1 MNLSERNIR
10 LVKDIISKLELKL
23 NGLTVLVEC
32 ANGAYSYTPIIA
44 LFAGADKV
52 ILCGKDTRYGKFED
66 NRSYIIQVAEK
77 FSLDVD
83 KLHFFKDR
91 VPVELIKEIDIV
103 TNTGQVRPITKE
115 FIECLNPTSVIPLMW
130 ETWEFRSNDL
140 DIKACQNN
148 GIPVIGTN
156 ENYEK
161 IKLFDYDGILA
172 IKLLLDLGLEVHN
185 NKIVIVGG
193 GIVGHHIEKIFSK
206 LNIFNIWITETGFER
221 KQNCYSVHEIE
232 KILKFESIDS
242 IVFAELNYKDEIIG
256 QTSKLSFAKL
266 KTKFPDLR
274 IGHISGN
281 IDIEELKSSKI
292 YYLPKNIRP
301 IGYISFGLDE
311 IGPRPVIELMAAG
324 LKVGEIATRSRKE
337 GASVEESILKT
348 VKYGIGQDFE
358 NGFIHY
364 KP

>member
-1 MNLSERNIR
+1 MH
-10 LVKDIISKLELKL
+10 
-23 NGLTVLVEC
+23 
-32 ANGAYSYTPIIA
+32 Y
-44 LFAGADKV
+44 
-52 ILCGKDTRYGKFED
+52 
-66 NRSYIIQVAEK
+66 
-77 FSLDVD
+77 
-83 KLHFFKDR
+83 
-91 VPVELIKEIDIV
+91 
-103 TNTGQVRPITKE
+103 
-115 FIECLNPTSVIPLMW
+115 
-130 ETWEFRSNDL
+130 
-140 DIKACQNN
+140 
-148 GIPVIGTN
+148 
-156 ENYEK
+156 
-161 IKLFDYDGILA
+161 ILA